1 MCEGG
6 VFITQVCVVCR
17 GAAAECVPMCEGVRG
32 CERVWGLG
40 VFITQVCV
48 VCRGAAAECVP
59 MSGECRRNG
68 DDGN

>member
-1 MCEGG
+1 MCTYPCPL
-6 VFITQVCVVCR
+6 V
-17 GAAAECVPMCEGVRG
+17 CEGVYAQIFLPS
-32 CERVWGLG
+32 RVLITGLR